1 MTQPPIVP
9 ETARIGRTALLVTDL
24 DEMIEFYRTVVGLSV
39 LARSGSAATLG
50 AGGTPL
56 LELTADETAAPR
68 DPAQAGL
75 FHTAFRVPS
84 RTALGAA
91 VERVRDRGQLD
102 GASDH
107 FVSEAVYLSDPEG
120 NGIEIYTDR
129 PRDEWP
135 RTDDGTIDIGTVP
148 LDLEAVVGESDG
160 GETVPPETTVGHVH
174 LEVTDIEAA
183 RTFYVDTLGLRLQ
196 TASPSALFVAAGDYH
211 HHLGLNAW
219 NRRSQPAGGRGLA
232 WFEWLVADEE
242 ALATVRQR
250 LGDAGVTCHQ
260 INGGFEI
267 SDPDGISIRFRVG

>member
-24 DEMIEFYRTVVGLSV
+24 DEMVEFYRTVVGFSV
-39 LARSGSAATLG
+39 LTRSESAATLG

-56 LELTADETAAPR
+56 LELTTDETPTPR

-75 FHTAFRVPS
+75 FHTAFLVPS

-107 FVSEAVYLSDPEG
+107 FVSEAVYLRDPEG

-135 RTDDGTIDIGTVP
+135 RTDDGGIDIGTVP
-148 LDLEAVVGESDG
+148 LDLDAIVDQSDG
-160 GETVPPETTVGHVH
+160 ADAVPAETTVGHVH
-174 LEVTDIEAA
+174 LEVTDIDAA
-183 RTFYVDTLGLRLQ
+183 RAFYVDTLGLSLQ
-196 TASPSALFVAAGDYH
+196 TAAPSALFVAAGDYH
-211 HHLGLNAW
+211 HHLGLNNW

-232 WFEWLVADEE
+232 WFEWLVPDEDTLAAVRRRLTDAD
-242 ALATVRQR
+242 VSYR
-250 LGDAGVTCHQ
+250 DADDG
-260 INGGFEI
+260 IEI
-267 SDPDGISIRFRVG
+267 SDPDGIGIRFRVA